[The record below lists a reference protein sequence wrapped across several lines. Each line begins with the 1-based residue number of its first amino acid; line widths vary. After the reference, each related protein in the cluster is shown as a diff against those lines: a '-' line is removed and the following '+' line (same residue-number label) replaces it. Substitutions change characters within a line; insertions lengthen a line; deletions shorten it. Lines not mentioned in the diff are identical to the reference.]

1 MTESERK
8 IQLGLAGEKIVT
20 NFFSKK
26 GFNVEISIDPY
37 DNQKDMKV
45 NDKTVEVKTQV
56 PFIFKNAFTIKDNH
70 QLKKCKNA
78 DALVFVQAPC
88 SKSDKAGIFQ
98 IHKGFKYSKYTTKK
112 DDKMI
117 LVPINQ
123 TAVRQLASIEGEDK
137 QILRKYATSF

>member
-98 IHKGFKYSKYTTKK
+98 IDKGFEYSKYKNKK
-112 DDKMI
+112 KNKMI
-117 LVPINQ
+117 LVPMNQ
-123 TAVRQLASIEGEDK
+123 LAVRQLASIDGENK
-137 QILRKYATSF
+137 QILRKYATDF